1 MSADR
6 AELAGGDGL
15 FARPWTFIRG
25 VPAMKFLPPQ
35 GPAEI
40 AFAGRSNVGKSSL
53 INALLGQK
61 GLARTSNTPGRTQEL
76 NFFVPDGHSG
86 EGGDLPPI
94 AVVDMP
100 GYGFAK
106 APKDQV
112 ERWTALVF
120 DYLKGRVTLKRV
132 YVLIDS
138 RHGLKKIDEEVLDLL
153 DKAAVSYQIVLTKT
167 DKIKPPAVKRL
178 VDETLDKVRRRPA
191 AYPSIIATSSEK
203 GDGMK
208 ELRDAIALASR
219 DG

>member
-112 ERWTALVF
+112 DRWTALVF

-203 GDGMK
+203 GDGME

-219 DG
+219 G